1 MEDVQVHE
9 RVVNVLIKQIFNR
22 QFKPGDKLP
31 SERQLAKDMGV
42 DRVSLR
48 IGLKHL
54 EMMNVL
60 FIRQGDGIY
69 VRDFLKGASIDFL
82 RILFLQL
89 EQTDEELLIDPYI
102 IDELWEFW
110 IAFYPEILKMAVN
123 HYTPRDF
130 KTAMEILDEGLAN
143 LHDKNR
149 LVELELKS
157 QELVADIAH
166 NIIVILLSNT
176 CRPLRKKMTEIVL
189 FSMKGEDIGDH
200 INMMKQMMRTFM
212 TSTIEESHTFIEQY
226 RNVLKSYHLILRK
239 SLFKESDDTAKKHI

>member
-1 MEDVQVHE
+1 MEDIQVHE
-9 RVVNVLIKQIFNR
+9 RVVNILIKQIFNR

-31 SERQLAKDMGV
+31 SERQLAKEMGV

-69 VRDFLKGASIDFL
+69 VRDYLKGASIDFL

-110 IAFYPEILKMAVN
+110 VAFFPEILKMAAKR
-123 HYTPRDF
+123 YTPRDL
-130 KTAMEILDEGLAN
+130 KPAMEILNEQLAN
-143 LHDKNR
+143 LHDKTR

-166 NIIVILLSNT
+166 NIVVILLSNT

-189 FSMKGEDIGDH
+189 SSMKDDDIKNH
-200 INMMKQMMRTFM
+200 INIMKQMMRTFM
-212 TSTIEESHTFIEQY
+212 TSSTEDRYTLIEQY

-239 SLFKESDDTAKKHI
+239 SLFKDSDNTEKKQI

>member
-9 RVVNVLIKQIFNR
+9 RVVNVLIKQIFCR
-22 QFKPGDKLP
+22 QLKPGDKLP
-31 SERQLAKDMGV
+31 SERQLAKDMDV

-110 IAFYPEILKMAVN
+110 IAFYPEILKMALKS
-123 HYTPRDF
+123 YTPRDF
-130 KTAMEILDEGLAN
+130 KTAMEILDEQLAVLN
-143 LHDKNR
+143 DKTR

-189 FSMKGEDIGDH
+189 CSMKDEDIKNH
-200 INMMKQMMRTFM
+200 IKMVQQMMRTFM
-212 TSTIEESHTFIEQY
+212 TSTAEDSHAIIEQY
-226 RNVLKSYHLILRK
+226 RNVLKSYHIILRK
-239 SLFKESDDTAKKHI
+239 LLFKDYDNTAKKQM

>member
-9 RVVNVLIKQIFNR
+9 RVVNILIKQIFRR

-60 FIRQGDGIY
+60 SIRQGDGIY
-69 VRDFLKGASIDFL
+69 VRDFLKGASLDFL

-89 EQTDEELLIDPYI
+89 EQTEEELLIDPYI

-110 IAFYPEILKMAVN
+110 IAFYPEILKMAAKR
-123 HYTPRDF
+123 YTPRDF
-130 KTAMEILDEGLAN
+130 KTAMEILDEQLNN
-143 LHDKNR
+143 LHNKTR
-149 LVELELKS
+149 LIELELRS
-157 QELVADIAH
+157 QELVADMAH

-176 CRPLRKKMTEIVL
+176 CLPLRKKMTEIVL
-189 FSMKGEDIGDH
+189 CSMKDEDIKGH
-200 INMMKQMMRTFM
+200 IEMFKQMMRTFM
-212 TSTIEESHTFIEQY
+212 TSTTEDRNTIIEQY
-226 RNVLKSYHLILRK
+226 RKVLKAYHLTLRK
-239 SLFKESDDTAKKHI
+239 TLFKDSDSTAKNQM

>member
-9 RVVNVLIKQIFNR
+9 RVVNILIKQIFSR

-60 FIRQGDGIY
+60 SIRQGDGIY

-89 EQTDEELLIDPYI
+89 QQGDEKLLIDPYI

-110 IAFYPEILKMAVN
+110 IAFYPEILKMAAKR
-123 HYTPRDF
+123 YTPRDL
-130 KTAMEILDEGLAN
+130 KTAMEILNEQLDN
-143 LHDKNR
+143 LQNKPR
-149 LVELELKS
+149 LIELELRS

-176 CRPLRKKMTEIVL
+176 CLPLRKKMTEIVL
-189 FSMKGEDIGDH
+189 CSMKDEDIKSH
-200 INMMKQMMRTFM
+200 IEMVKQMIRTFM
-212 TSTIEESHTFIEQY
+212 TSTTEDSYTIIEQY
-226 RNVLKSYHLILRK
+226 RKVLKTYHLTLRK
-239 SLFKESDDTAKKHI
+239 SLFKEFDNATKDQM

>member
-9 RVVNVLIKQIFNR
+9 RVVNVLIKQIFSR
-22 QFKPGDKLP
+22 QLKPGDKLP
-31 SERQLAKDMGV
+31 SERQLAKDMDV

-110 IAFYPEILKMAVN
+110 IAFYPEILKMALKS
-123 HYTPRDF
+123 YTPRDF
-130 KTAMEILDEGLAN
+130 KTAMEILDEQLAVLN
-143 LHDKNR
+143 DKTR

-189 FSMKGEDIGDH
+189 CSMKDEDIKNH
-200 INMMKQMMRTFM
+200 IKMVQQMMRTFM
-212 TSTIEESHTFIEQY
+212 TSTTEGSNTIIEQY
-226 RNVLKSYHLILRK
+226 RNVLRSYHHTLRK
-239 SLFKESDDTAKKHI
+239 TLFKEAENSAKNQI

>member
-9 RVVNVLIKQIFNR
+9 RVVNTLIKQIFGR
-22 QFKPGDKLP
+22 QLKPGDKLP
-31 SERQLAKDMGV
+31 SERQLAKEMGV

-60 FIRQGDGIY
+60 LIRQGDGIY

-110 IAFYPEILKMAVN
+110 IAFYPEILKMAAK

-130 KTAMEILDEGLAN
+130 KTAMEILNEQLDS
-143 LHDKNR
+143 LHEKNR
-149 LVELELKS
+149 LVEL
-157 QELVADIAH
+157 
-166 NIIVILLSNT
+166 
-176 CRPLRKKMTEIVL
+176 
-189 FSMKGEDIGDH
+189 
-200 INMMKQMMRTFM
+200 
-212 TSTIEESHTFIEQY
+212 
-226 RNVLKSYHLILRK
+226 
-239 SLFKESDDTAKKHI
+239 